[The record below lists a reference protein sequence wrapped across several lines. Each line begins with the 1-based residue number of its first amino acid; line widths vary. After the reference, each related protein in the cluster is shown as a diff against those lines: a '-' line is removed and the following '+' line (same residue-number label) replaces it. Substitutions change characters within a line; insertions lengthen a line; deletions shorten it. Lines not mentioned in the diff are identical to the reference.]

1 MRPFVESELAKIS
14 VAINTATDGDDLLE
28 KLKVDGKTASTV
40 TPAQKEVLNGI
51 HGAFKIKFKGQASAC
66 AIHLRMAAV
75 KAEKRS
81 MEKLEQKLSEVE
93 GGRKKLSVE
102 PALCILLDGLRAS
115 FTASEPRVMVILKVC
130 IDLVFGEDAIERLKN
145 QYKVKD
151 DLIANSAVLRKVAEK
166 TEPDITFLNEKQ
178 EALHKK
184 HDLSKWKYADLRDT
198 LNTSTDTDLLE
209 VCRAEFHRR
218 LEIYHAWKMKNVN
231 KSKTKAQ
238 SRNPAALT
246 SAAASR
252 GAAPPPPKKKKT
264 GDRPQRFFRIPFVKP
279 GEKKT
284 GAKRG
289 WWYAHFDGQWIAR
302 QMEVHPEKA
311 PAVLTAGRDDEE
323 MCELSLEET
332 GLTRKL
338 GAEILPREFEA
349 EWSKHGGVPYVSA
362 RAKGGKPK

>member
-130 IDLVFGEDAIERLKN
+130 IDLVFGKDAIERLKN

-178 EALHKK
+178 EAVHKK

-198 LNTSTDTDLLE
+198 INTSTDSDLLE
-209 VCRAEFHRR
+209 ACRVEFHLR
-218 LEIYHAWKMKNVN
+218 LEVYHAWKNKNV
-231 KSKTKAQ
+231 KKQTAKESEGI
-238 SRNPAALT
+238 AALD
-246 SAAASR
+246 SAATSR

-264 GDRPQRFFRIPFVKP
+264 GDRPQRFFRIPFVMP
-279 GEKKT
+279 GEKKNT
-284 GAKRG
+284 G

-302 QMEVHPEKA
+302 QMELHPEKA
-311 PAVLTAGRDDEE
+311 PVVLTAGRDDME

-332 GLTRKL
+332 GLTRKK

-349 EWSKHGGVPYVSA
+349 EWSKHGGHPYILA
-362 RAKGGKPK
+362 RAQGGKPK